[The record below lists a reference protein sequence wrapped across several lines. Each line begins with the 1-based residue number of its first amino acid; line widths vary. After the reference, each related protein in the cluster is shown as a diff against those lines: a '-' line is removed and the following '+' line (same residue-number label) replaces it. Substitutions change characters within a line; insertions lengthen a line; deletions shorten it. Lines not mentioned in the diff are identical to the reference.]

1 MKDLFEKFKLKVEN
15 INYTDYEE
23 SGMLANNISN
33 SNLTE
38 EEKIELLELMT
49 DKKLNANSESIMTL
63 SQLYEQMKIE
73 GEFDY
78 EN

>member
-15 INYTDYEE
+15 IDYTDYEE

-49 DKKLNANSESIMTL
+49 DKKLNVNSESIMTL

>member
-63 SQLYEQMKIE
+63 NQLYEQMKIE

>member
-49 DKKLNANSESIMTL
+49 DKKLNVNSESIMTL
-63 SQLYEQMKIE
+63 NQLYEQMKIE

>member
-1 MKDLFEKFKLKVEN
+1 MKELFEKFKSKVEN
-15 INYTDYEE
+15 INYTDCEE

-49 DKKLNANSESIMTL
+49 DKKLNVNSESIMTL
-63 SQLYEQMKIE
+63 NQLYEQMKIE